1 MKWRKIKIKVPGVG
15 RGQKKLSVLV
25 TSNDGHVK
33 HPFDKTATVGEVH
46 SFAYDRLVKQ
56 KEQTQLA
63 QTWIEFDGTKI
74 DESVVLSTLAERDQG
89 GGPEA
94 DLTLSLVWITG
105 GGR

>member
-1 MKWRKIKIKVPGVG
+1 MDKDKDKGSG
-15 RGQKKLSVLV
+15 GAQGKKLMVLV

-46 SFAYDRLVKQ
+46 SFAYDRVVKQ
-56 KEQTQLA
+56 KAQTPLT

-74 DESVVLSTLAERDQG
+74 EDSFVLSTLADREQG

-105 GGR
+105 GGH